1 MQNYQYR
8 DRYAENYLHL
18 YLTPKGN
25 GGQEEF
31 MSEREIQELVREE
44 RRRYAREWRKKNP
57 EKVRAANQRYWER
70 KVKARLAAENNRQGV
85 N

>member
-1 MQNYQYR
+1 M
-8 DRYAENYLHL
+8 
-18 YLTPKGN
+18 G
-25 GGQEEF
+25 
-31 MSEREIQELVREE
+31 EREIQELVREE

-70 KVKARLAAENNRQGV
+70 KVKARLAADDNRQGV

>member
-1 MQNYQYR
+1 
-8 DRYAENYLHL
+8 
-18 YLTPKGN
+18 
-25 GGQEEF
+25 

-57 EKVRAANQRYWER
+57 EKVRAANQRYWEP
-70 KVKARLAAENNRQGV
+70 KIKGRLSAQCNRQGV

>member
-1 MQNYQYR
+1 
-8 DRYAENYLHL
+8 
-18 YLTPKGN
+18 
-25 GGQEEF
+25 

-70 KVKARLAAENNRQGV
+70 KVQARLAADDNQQGV